1 MYYHWSKSHSLL
13 LFAVLFLL
21 LLAACGS
28 EAEPT
33 PVPTETAVPEQ
44 IAEATD
50 VPTDVPTEEPTAVP
64 TETAIPPTAT
74 ETPSPVPTDTPEP
87 THTATPTD
95 VPTETP
101 LPTDTPTATA
111 VPPTTVPP
119 TAVPPTAAP
128 IAAPTFPETQIL
140 PFDADTF
147 ARYLGLVRD
156 SYRSFN
162 SEMSLFAETGKPGD
176 CGTFNGWTQLWI
188 IEARGFTDVP
198 ANWQPLYA
206 EYRSMLSQI
215 VRITMEI
222 RPLCSGQGG
231 QVSAETTQAIVTFLT
246 WAYPR
251 SEAMVAE
258 AATLP
263 RP

>member
-1 MYYHWSKSHSLL
+1 MNNLRQNFLFRLCL
-13 LFAVLFLL
+13 LFCLTTVL

-28 EAEPT
+28 EEPT
-33 PVPTETAVPEQ
+33 PTAVPEEVS
-44 IAEATD
+44 AATEA
-50 VPTDVPTEEPTAVP
+50 PTEEPTAAPTAVP
-64 TETAIPPTAT
+64 TETPIPPTVTAT
-74 ETPSPVPTDTPEP
+74 DTPTLVPTDTPEP
-87 THTATPTD
+87 TNTPTPTEE
-95 VPTETP
+95 PTETP

-111 VPPTTVPP
+111 VPPTAVPP

-128 IAAPTFPETQIL
+128 IAAPTFPETQIQ
-140 PFDADTF
+140 PFAVDTF
-147 ARYLGLVRD
+147 TRYLGLVRD

-162 SEMSLFAETGKPGD
+162 SEMSLFAETNKPGD
-176 CGTFNGWTQLWI
+176 CGTFNGWTRLWI
-188 IEARGFTDVP
+188 IEAPGFTDVP
-198 ANWQPLYA
+198 ADWQPLYA

-215 VRITMEI
+215 VNITAEI

-231 QVSAETTQAIVTFLT
+231 QVSAETTQAIVNFLA

>member
-1 MYYHWSKSHSLL
+1 MKTHWKKSLSLRL
-13 LFAVLFLL
+13 LVIILL
-21 LLAACGS
+21 LLTACGP

-33 PVPTETAVPEQ
+33 PAPEQ
-44 IAEATD
+44 IAEATAKA
-50 VPTDVPTEEPTAVP
+50 TEEPTAVP
-64 TETAIPPTAT
+64 TETPLPPTAT
-74 ETPSPVPTDTPEP
+74 ATETDTPTPLPSDTPEP
-87 THTATPTD
+87 THTATPTEE
-95 VPTETP
+95 PTETP
-101 LPTDTPTATA
+101 LPTETPTATA
-111 VPPTTVPP
+111 VPPTAIPP

-128 IAAPTFPETQIL
+128 IAAPTFPETPIL

-162 SEMSLFAETGKPGD
+162 SEMSLFAQTSKPGD
-176 CGTFNGWTQLWI
+176 CGTFNGWTRLWI
-188 IEARGFTDVP
+188 IEAPGFTDVP
-198 ANWQPLYA
+198 AAWQPLYA
-206 EYRSMLSQI
+206 EYRAMLSQI
-215 VRITMEI
+215 VSITAEI
-222 RPLCSGQGG
+222 RPLCSGEGG
-231 QVSAETTQAIVTFLT
+231 QVTAETTQAIVDFLA